1 MNTLAGGN
9 HFTFAV
15 TDYKATITI
24 NGGKTVRFFRS
35 STTFGN
41 NVYDMIG
48 LAPTNPVFTANTG
61 ISVIGDYYVNFTN
74 IVML

>member
-1 MNTLAGGN
+1 MNTLAGGS

-35 STTFGN
+35 STTYGN

-48 LAPTNPVFTANTG
+48 LAPSNLVFSTNTG
-61 ISVIGDYYVNFTN
+61 ISVVGDYYVNFTN
-74 IVML
+74 TVML